1 MIKNKYTKLD
11 KIKLVALVD
20 KTLNKTLFKENIKIG
35 FKVTSIQLL
44 NLRAMN
50 NKLLPSE
57 MYIIANTNKTDAKF
71 YNYNDEANENLRGGK
86 RACRREIFF

>member
-35 FKVTSIQLL
+35 FKVTSI
-44 NLRAMN
+44 
-50 NKLLPSE
+50 
-57 MYIIANTNKTDAKF
+57 
-71 YNYNDEANENLRGGK
+71 
-86 RACRREIFF
+86 